1 MDARTS
7 PSTQAVFDAQ
17 EPAKLILDP
26 LEEWRDCANQWDVS
40 EVWGKPAPRVAR
52 RPNERLDVAPAVTG
66 R

>member
-17 EPAKLILDP
+17 EPAKIVLDP

-40 EVWGKPAPRVAR
+40 EVWGKPATARFADPRERVAA
-52 RPNERLDVAPAVTG
+52 APPATG